1 MRPLV
6 VRPLIMNATN
16 GNAASGNAAKGYR
29 GRALVVDLTTGE
41 HRWDPIPVAVLRATI
56 GGIGLG
62 TWLLHRYGAPTAD
75 HDGETLTDAD
85 RRRLLDSALEPENP
99 LIFATSPLVGTRLTT
114 SSKFAVL
121 TRSPLTG
128 FIADGLSSS
137 HLAVELKRACGDALV
152 VVGRATTP
160 TLLQIDTDGTPRL
173 LPATDLMG
181 LSTMDTEAAV
191 KQMLDDGSRR
201 PVRVASIG
209 PAGERLVRFASI
221 ANDGGRQ
228 AGRCGPGAVMG
239 SKNLK
244 AIAIRGRP
252 DSDPPIADADGLR
265 EYSRDLSRRSLGAAT
280 AKYRELGTIA
290 NVSVFNRLGTLPT
303 RNFQQSTFEQAEAVS
318 GEALHQTRA
327 TRTAH
332 CANCTIG
339 CEKIVTVA
347 PKGDGATSTGPPIS
361 ARLEYE
367 SLFALGPLVGVGDPD
382 AVIRAVR
389 RCDELGL
396 DTISAGGVIAWA
408 IETAERG
415 LLPQMASVMG
425 SDATTPTGL
434 QFGDGE
440 GVIALLDDI
449 GYRRGYLGNLLADG
463 TRRAAQQVGGGSV
476 DWAMQVKGLEMP
488 GYEPR
493 SLKTLAL
500 GLATTPRGA
509 CHNRTSAYD
518 ADFSPDVDR
527 LAVDDRRGHIAAASE
542 DFAAALDSLIWC
554 KFLRRAFDDFWE
566 ESANVY
572 RMVTGW
578 DDFDSAELRRAA
590 SHIADLKKAYNQRW
604 GWRRSDDTLPPR
616 ILNEP
621 LTDGVAAGVGLTAS
635 ELDKMIADYYVARG
649 WSEAG
654 QVDAATLAL

>member
-1 MRPLV
+1 MDTLF
-6 VRPLIMNATN
+6 
-16 GNAASGNAAKGYR
+16 GYR
-29 GRALVVDLTTGE
+29 GFALVVDLASGDY
-41 HRWDPIPVAVLRATI
+41 RRDPIPARVLRATI

-62 TWLLHRYGAPTAD
+62 TWLLHRYGGPASD
-75 HDGETLTDAD
+75 FDGETLTDSA
-85 RRRLLDSALEPENP
+85 RRNLLDTALEPDNP
-99 LIFATSPLVGTRLTT
+99 LIFVTSPLVGTGLTT
-114 SSKFAVL
+114 SSKFAVM

-152 VVGRATTP
+152 ITGQAP
-160 TLLQIDTDGTPRL
+160 EPCLLHIDIDGAPRVR
-173 LPATDLMG
+173 PAGHLMG
-181 LSTMDTEAAV
+181 LSTMDTELAV
-191 KQMLDDGSRR
+191 KAQLDDGSRR
-201 PVRVASIG
+201 PVRVACIG
-209 PAGERLVRFASI
+209 PAGENLVRFASI

-239 SKNLK
+239 SKRLK
-244 AIAIRGRP
+244 AIAVRGSR
-252 DSDPPIADADGLR
+252 DADPLVADPESLR
-265 EYSRDLSRRSLGAAT
+265 RYARDLSRRSLGSAT

-303 RNFQQSTFEQAEAVS
+303 RNFQQSTFVDAEAVS
-318 GEALHQTRA
+318 GEVLHQTKQ
-327 TRTAH
+327 TRSAH

-339 CEKIVTVA
+339 CEKIISVS
-347 PKGDGATSTGPPIS
+347 PKDGDGNPGKSAN

-389 RCDELGL
+389 RCDELGI

-408 IETAERG
+408 IECEERG
-415 LLPQMASVMG
+415 VLSGVGATHGLP
-425 SDATTPTGL
+425 L
-434 QFGDGE
+434 RFGDGE
-440 GVIALLDDI
+440 AVIALLDDI
-449 GYRRGYLGNLLADG
+449 GRRRGYLGNLLADG
-463 TRRAAQQVGGGSV
+463 SRLAAERVGGGS
-476 DWAMQVKGLEMP
+476 DAWAMQVKGLEMP

-518 ADFSPDVDR
+518 ADFSPEVDR
-527 LAVDDRRGHIAAASE
+527 LTVDERRGRIAVDSE

-554 KFLRRAFDDFWE
+554 KFLRRAFSDFWE
-566 ESANVY
+566 ESAAVY

-578 DDFDSAELRRAA
+578 EDFDAAELRRAA
-590 SHIADLKKAYNQRW
+590 AGVADLKKAYNQRW

-616 ILNEP
+616 TLTEP
-621 LTDGVAAGVGLTAS
+621 LPDGVAAGIGLTS
-635 ELDKMIADYYVARG
+635 DELDGMIADYYAARG
-649 WSEAG
+649 WDAYG
-654 QVDAATLAL
+654 RVDLTAVFS

>member
-1 MRPLV
+1 MSALY
-6 VRPLIMNATN
+6 
-16 GNAASGNAAKGYR
+16 GYR
-29 GRALVVDLTTGE
+29 GYATVVDLTTGE
-41 HRWDPIPVAVLRATI
+41 YRRDRIPQSALRSTI

-62 TWLLHRYGAPTAD
+62 TWLLHRYGGPPVD
-75 HDGETLTDAD
+75 HDGELLSPSD
-85 RRRLLDSALEPENP
+85 RMRRLDSALEPDNP
-99 LIFATSPLVGTRLTT
+99 LIFVTSPLVGTRLTT
-114 SSKFAVL
+114 SSKFAVM

-152 VVGRATTP
+152 ITGRSERPA
-160 TLLQIDTDGTPRL
+160 LLHIDADGIPCIK
-173 LPATDLMG
+173 PADHLMG
-181 LSTMDTEAAV
+181 LSTMETEAAV
-191 KQMLDDGSRR
+191 KRELDDGGRR
-201 PVRVASIG
+201 PVRVAGIG
-209 PAGERLVRFASI
+209 PAGENLVRFASI

-244 AIAIRGRP
+244 AIAVRGDP
-252 DSDPPIADADGLR
+252 KSDPPVAHPDALR
-265 EYSRDLSRRSLGAAT
+265 EYARDLSRRSLGAAT

-303 RNFQQSTFEQAEAVS
+303 RNFQQSTFEDAEAVS

-327 TRTAH
+327 TRFAH

-339 CEKIVTVA
+339 CEKIVTVGKKD
-347 PKGDGATSTGPPIS
+347 KGAKQGGEVS

-415 LLPQMASVMG
+415 LLGNVHLANHDVNAGRS
-425 SDATTPTGL
+425 L
-434 QFGDGE
+434 NFGDAAT
-440 GVIALLDDI
+440 VIDLLDDI
-449 GYRRGYLGNLLADG
+449 GHRRGSLGNLLAEG
-463 TRRAAQQVGGGSV
+463 SRLAAASVGGGSES
-476 DWAMQVKGLEMP
+476 WAMQVKGLEMP

-518 ADFSPDVDR
+518 ADFSPEVDR
-527 LAVDDRRGHIAAASE
+527 LTVDDRRGQIAADSE

-554 KFLRRAFDDFWE
+554 KFLRRAFGDFWE
-566 ESANVY
+566 ESAAVY

-578 DDFDSAELRRAA
+578 NDFNADELRRAA
-590 SHIADLKKAYNQRW
+590 AHVADLKKAYNQRW
-604 GWRRSDDTLPPR
+604 GWQRSDDTLPTR
-616 ILNEP
+616 TLTEP
-621 LTDGVAAGVGLTAS
+621 LSDGVAAGVGLTQD
-635 ELDKMIADYYVARG
+635 ELDVMIADYYRARG
-649 WSEAG
+649 WSNAG
-654 QVDAATLAL
+654 RVDLAAIGL

>member
-1 MRPLV
+1 M
-6 VRPLIMNATN
+6 ATLC
-16 GNAASGNAAKGYR
+16 GYR
-29 GRALVVDLTTGE
+29 GYALVVDLTTGE
-41 HRWDPIPVAVLRATI
+41 HRRDFIPPDVLRATI

-62 TWLLHRYGAPTAD
+62 TWLLHRYGGPPAD
-75 HDGETLTDAD
+75 WDGDVLTDAE
-85 RRRLLDSALEPENP
+85 RRRLLDSALEPDNP
-99 LIFATSPLVGTRLTT
+99 LIFVTSPLVGTRLTT
-114 SSKFAVL
+114 SSKFAVM

-152 VVGRATTP
+152 ITGAAGQP
-160 TLLQIDTDGTPRL
+160 SLLHVDVDGVPRIY
-173 LPATDLMG
+173 PANHLMG
-181 LSTMDTEAAV
+181 LSTVDTEAAV
-191 KQMLDDGSRR
+191 KAELNDGNRR
-201 PVRVASIG
+201 PVRVAGIG
-209 PAGERLVRFASI
+209 PAGENLVRFASI

-244 AIAIRGRP
+244 AIAVRG
-252 DSDPPIADADGLR
+252 SADADPPVADPDGLR
-265 EYSRDLSRRSLGAAT
+265 QYARDLSRRSLGAAT

-303 RNFQQSTFEQAEAVS
+303 RNFQQSTFADAEAVS
-318 GEALHQTRA
+318 GEALHQTKE
-327 TRTAH
+327 TRSAH

-339 CEKIVTVA
+339 CEKIISA
-347 PKGDGATSTGPPIS
+347 PGKKGGDGEAGKSVS

-408 IETAERG
+408 IECEERG
-415 LLPQMASVMG
+415 VLTGVGATHG
-425 SDATTPTGL
+425 SPL

-440 GVIALLDDI
+440 AVIALLDDI
-449 GYRRGYLGNLLADG
+449 GHRRGYLGDLLADG
-463 TRRAAQQVGGGSV
+463 SRLAAEKIGSSSL

-518 ADFSPDVDR
+518 ADFSPEVDR
-527 LAVDDRRGHIAAASE
+527 LTVDERRGRIAADSE

-554 KFLRRAFDDFWE
+554 KFLRRAFSEFWE
-566 ESANVY
+566 ESAAVY

-578 DDFDSAELRRAA
+578 EDFDAAELRKAA
-590 SHIADLKKAYNQRW
+590 AGVADLKKAYNQRW
-604 GWRRSDDTLPPR
+604 GWRRCDDTLPPR
-616 ILNEP
+616 TLTEP
-621 LTDGVAAGVGLTAS
+621 LPDGVAAGIGLTVD
-635 ELDKMIADYYVARG
+635 ELDGMIADYYAARG
-649 WSEAG
+649 WEPDGRVNAT
-654 QVDAATLAL
+654 ATLLSSLQ

>member
-1 MRPLV
+1 MDALY
-6 VRPLIMNATN
+6 
-16 GNAASGNAAKGYR
+16 GYR
-29 GRALVVDLTTGE
+29 GFATVVDLTTGGY
-41 HRWDPIPVAVLRATI
+41 RRDPIPQHALRATV

-62 TWLLHRYGAPTAD
+62 TWMLHRYGSPTVD
-75 HDGETLTDAD
+75 HDGETLSDEN
-85 RRRLLDSALEPENP
+85 RKQLLDSALYPDNP
-99 LIFATSPLVGTRLTT
+99 LIFVTSPLVGTRLTT
-114 SSKFAVL
+114 SSKFAVM

-152 VVGRATTP
+152 ITGRSEQPA
-160 TLLQIDTDGTPRL
+160 LLHIDTDGVPHIRSAGHL
-173 LPATDLMG
+173 LG
-181 LSTMDTEAAV
+181 FSTLDTEATV
-191 KQMLDDGSRR
+191 KRELDDGGRR
-201 PVRVASIG
+201 PVRVACIG
-209 PAGERLVRFASI
+209 PAGENLVRFASI

-244 AIAIRGRP
+244 AIAVRGNP
-252 DSDPPIADADGLR
+252 DADPPVAHPEDLR
-265 EYSRDLSRRSLGAAT
+265 GYARDLSRRSLGAAT

-303 RNFQQSTFEQAEAVS
+303 RNFQQSTFEDAEAVS
-318 GEALHQTRA
+318 GEALHQTRT
-327 TRTAH
+327 TRSAH

-339 CEKIVTVA
+339 CEKIVTA
-347 PKGDGATSTGPPIS
+347 GSKTRGTEQDGEVS

-408 IETAERG
+408 METAGRG
-415 LLPQMASVMG
+415 LLPSVDLG
-425 SDATTPTGL
+425 DGADLAHAGPN
-434 QFGDGE
+434 FGDGAA
-440 GVIALLDDI
+440 VIQLLEDI
-449 GYRRGYLGNLLADG
+449 GHRRGVLGNLLADG
-463 TRRAAQQVGGGSV
+463 TRLAAERVGGGSGS
-476 DWAMQVKGLEMP
+476 WAMQVKGLEMP

-518 ADFSPDVDR
+518 ADFSPEVDR
-527 LAVDDRRGHIAAASE
+527 LAVDGRRGKIAADSE

-554 KFLRRAFDDFWE
+554 KFLRRAFGDFWE
-566 ESANVY
+566 ESAAVY

-578 DDFDSAELRRAA
+578 EDFDADELRRAA
-590 SHIADLKKAYNQRW
+590 AHIADLKKRYNQHW
-604 GWRRSDDTLPPR
+604 GWRRSDDTLPDR
-616 ILNEP
+616 ALKEP
-621 LTDGVAAGVGLTAS
+621 LADGVAAGVGLTKE
-635 ELDKMIADYYVARG
+635 ELDRMIDDYYRARG
-649 WSEAG
+649 WTTGGRVEPASI
-654 QVDAATLAL
+654 VL

>member
-1 MRPLV
+1 MQL
-6 VRPLIMNATN
+6 MH
-16 GNAASGNAAKGYR
+16 GYR
-29 GRALVVDLTTGE
+29 GFATVVDLTTGE
-41 HRWDPIPVAVLRATI
+41 YRRDLIPPSALRATI

-62 TWLLHRYGAPTAD
+62 TWLLHKYAGPPAAQSINRASASN
-75 HDGETLTDAD
+75 
-85 RRRLLDSALEPENP
+85 RKRLLDSALEPDNP
-99 LIFATSPLVGTRLTT
+99 LIFVTSPLVGTRLTT
-114 SSKFAVL
+114 SSKFAVM

-152 VVGRATTP
+152 IVGRCNDMS
-160 TLLQIDTDGTPRL
+160 LLQIDADGVPRIRT
-173 LPATDLMG
+173 ATHLSG

-191 KQMLDDGSRR
+191 KQELDDGGRR
-201 PVRVASIG
+201 PFRVACIG
-209 PAGERLVRFASI
+209 PAGENLVRFASI

-244 AIAIRGRP
+244 AIAVRGDP
-252 DSDPPIADADGLR
+252 ASDPPVADPEGLR
-265 EYSRDLSRRSLGAAT
+265 RYGRDLSRRSLGAAT
-280 AKYRELGTIA
+280 AKYRELGTMA

-303 RNFQQSTFEQAEAVS
+303 RNFQQSTFSQAEAVS
-318 GEALHQTRA
+318 GEALHETKA
-327 TRTAH
+327 TRSAH

-339 CEKIVTVA
+339 CEKIVTVG
-347 PKGDGATSTGPPIS
+347 KKSDGEKDGELVS

-389 RCDELGL
+389 RCDELGV

-415 LLPQMASVMG
+415 LLQDPDLG
-425 SDATTPTGL
+425 NRGDETGRSL
-434 QFGDGE
+434 DFGDGAA
-440 GVIALLDDI
+440 VIDLLDDI
-449 GYRRGYLGNLLADG
+449 GRRRGFLGNLLAEG
-463 TRRAAQQVGGGSV
+463 SRLAAQQIGGGSES
-476 DWAMQVKGLEMP
+476 WAMQVKGLEMP

-527 LAVDDRRGHIAAASE
+527 LTVDRRRGRIAADSE

-554 KFLRRAFDDFWE
+554 KFLRRAFGDFWE
-566 ESANVY
+566 EAAEVY

-578 DDFDSAELRRAA
+578 NDFDAAELRRASA
-590 SHIADLKKAYNQRW
+590 HVADLKKAYNQRW
-604 GWRRSDDTLPPR
+604 GWLRTDDTLPVR
-616 ILNEP
+616 TLTEP
-621 LTDGVAAGVGLTAS
+621 LPDGVAAGVGLTLADL
-635 ELDKMIADYYVARG
+635 ETMIADYYAARG
-649 WSEAG
+649 WDEDG
-654 QVDAATLAL
+654 RVNLGTLAL

>member
-1 MRPLV
+1 MS
-6 VRPLIMNATN
+6 TTH
-16 GNAASGNAAKGYR
+16 GYR
-29 GRALVVDLTTGE
+29 GAALVVDLTTGE
-41 HRWDPIPVAVLRATI
+41 HRWDPIPDRVLRATI

-62 TWLLHRYGAPTAD
+62 TWLLHQYGAPEVD
-75 HDGETLTDAD
+75 SDGAILTDAE
-85 RRRLLDSALEPENP
+85 RLRLLDSALEPENP
-99 LIFATSPLVGTRLTT
+99 LIFVSSPLVGTRLTT

-152 VVGRATTP
+152 ILGKAPEP
-160 TLLQIDTDGTPRL
+160 TLLHINGDSPPRL
-173 LPATDLMG
+173 LPAGDLLG
-181 LSTMDTEAAV
+181 LSTSDTEVAV
-191 KQMLDDGSRR
+191 KERLDDGTRR

-244 AIAIRGRP
+244 AIAVRGRP
-252 DSDPPIADADGLR
+252 DADPPVADSSGLR
-265 EYSRDLSRRSLGAAT
+265 EYARDLSRRSLGAAT

-303 RNFQQSTFEQAEAVS
+303 RNFQQSTFEMADDVS
-318 GEALHQTRA
+318 GEVLHQTRA

-339 CEKIVTVA
+339 CEKIISVA
-347 PKGDGATSTGPPIS
+347 SKEGDSESAGNRES

-382 AVIRAVR
+382 AVIRAVK
-389 RCDELGL
+389 RCDELGI
-396 DTISAGGVIAWA
+396 DTISTGGAIAWA
-408 IETAERG
+408 IESSERG
-415 LLPQMASVMG
+415 LLPKTLGGENISG
-425 SDATTPTGL
+425 GL
-434 QFGDGE
+434 PVSLHFGNGE
-440 GVIALLDDI
+440 AVLALLDDI
-449 GYRRGYLGNLLADG
+449 GHRRGYLGNLLADG
-463 TRRAAQQVGGGSV
+463 TRLAALSVGGGSEK
-476 DWAMQVKGLEMP
+476 WAMQVKGLEMP

-518 ADFSPDVDR
+518 ADFSPEVDR
-527 LAVDDRRGHIAAASE
+527 LTVDDRRGSIAAASE

-554 KFLRRAFDDFWE
+554 KFLRRAFGDFWE
-566 ESANVY
+566 ESAAVY
-572 RMVTGW
+572 RMITGW
-578 DDFDSAELRRAA
+578 DDFDAAELRRAA

-604 GWRRSDDTLPPR
+604 GWNRADDTLPPR
-616 ILNEP
+616 T
-621 LTDGVAAGVGLTAS
+621 LTEALSDGVAAGVGLTPD
-635 ELDKMIADYYVARG
+635 ELNKMIADYYVARG
-649 WSEAG
+649 WNSDGRVAM
-654 QVDAATLAL
+654 ASLAL

>member
-1 MRPLV
+1 MS
-6 VRPLIMNATN
+6 TTH
-16 GNAASGNAAKGYR
+16 GYR
-29 GRALVVDLTTGE
+29 GAALVVDLTTGE
-41 HRWDPIPVAVLRATI
+41 HRWDPIPDRVLRATI

-62 TWLLHRYGAPTAD
+62 TWLLHQYGAPEVD
-75 HDGETLTDAD
+75 SDGAILTDAE
-85 RRRLLDSALEPENP
+85 RLRLLDSAFEPENP
-99 LIFATSPLVGTRLTT
+99 LIFVSSPLVGTRLTT

-152 VVGRATTP
+152 ILGKAPEP
-160 TLLQIDTDGTPRL
+160 TLLHIDGDSPPRL
-173 LPATDLMG
+173 LPAGDLLG
-181 LSTMDTEAAV
+181 LSTSDTEVAV
-191 KQMLDDGSRR
+191 KERLDDGTRR

-244 AIAIRGRP
+244 AIAVRGRP
-252 DSDPPIADADGLR
+252 DADPPVADSSGLR
-265 EYSRDLSRRSLGAAT
+265 EYARDLSRRSLGAAT

-303 RNFQQSTFEQAEAVS
+303 RNFQQSTFEMADDVS
-318 GEALHQTRA
+318 GEVLHQTRA

-339 CEKIVTVA
+339 CEKIISVA
-347 PKGDGATSTGPPIS
+347 SKEGDTKSAGNRES

-382 AVIRAVR
+382 AVIRAVK
-389 RCDELGL
+389 RCDELGI
-396 DTISAGGVIAWA
+396 DTISTGGAIAWA
-408 IETAERG
+408 IESSERG
-415 LLPQMASVMG
+415 LLPRTLGGENVNG
-425 SDATTPTGL
+425 GL
-434 QFGDGE
+434 PVSLHFGNGE
-440 GVIALLDDI
+440 AVLALLDDI
-449 GYRRGYLGNLLADG
+449 GHRRGYLGNLLADG
-463 TRRAAQQVGGGSV
+463 TRLAALSVGGGSEK
-476 DWAMQVKGLEMP
+476 WAMQVKGLEMP

-518 ADFSPDVDR
+518 ADFSPEVDR
-527 LAVDDRRGHIAAASE
+527 LTVDDRRGSIAAASE

-554 KFLRRAFDDFWE
+554 KFLRRAFGDFWE
-566 ESANVY
+566 ESAAVY
-572 RMVTGW
+572 RMITGW
-578 DDFDSAELRRAA
+578 DDFDAAELRRAA

-604 GWRRSDDTLPPR
+604 GWNRADDTLPPR
-616 ILNEP
+616 T
-621 LTDGVAAGVGLTAS
+621 LTEALSDGVAAGVGLTPD
-635 ELDKMIADYYVARG
+635 ELNKMIADYYVARG
-649 WSEAG
+649 WNSDGRVAM
-654 QVDAATLAL
+654 ASLAL

>member
-1 MRPLV
+1 MDTLF
-6 VRPLIMNATN
+6 
-16 GNAASGNAAKGYR
+16 GYR
-29 GRALVVDLTTGE
+29 GFALVVDLASGDY
-41 HRWDPIPVAVLRATI
+41 RQDPIPARVLRATI

-62 TWLLHRYGAPTAD
+62 TWLLHRYGGPASD
-75 HDGETLTDAD
+75 LDGETLTDAA
-85 RRRLLDSALEPENP
+85 RRHLLDTALEPDNP
-99 LIFATSPLVGTRLTT
+99 LIFVTSPLVGTGLTT
-114 SSKFAVL
+114 SSKFAVM

-152 VVGRATTP
+152 ITGRAP
-160 TLLQIDTDGTPRL
+160 EPCLLHIDIDGTPRIR
-173 LPATDLMG
+173 PAGHLMG
-181 LSTMDTEAAV
+181 LSTMDTELAV
-191 KQMLDDGSRR
+191 KAQLAEGNRK
-201 PVRVASIG
+201 PVRVACIG
-209 PAGERLVRFASI
+209 PAGENLVRFASI

-239 SKNLK
+239 SKRLK
-244 AIAIRGRP
+244 AIAVRGKAEA
-252 DSDPPIADADGLR
+252 DPTVADPKSLR
-265 EYSRDLSRRSLGAAT
+265 RYARDLSRRSLGPAT

-303 RNFQQSTFEQAEAVS
+303 RNFQQSTFADAEAVS
-318 GEALHQTRA
+318 GEVLHQTKQMQS
-327 TRTAH
+327 AH

-339 CEKIVTVA
+339 CEKIVAVS
-347 PKGDGATSTGPPIS
+347 PKDGDGKPEKPAT

-382 AVIRAVR
+382 AIIRAAR
-389 RCDELGL
+389 RCDELGI
-396 DTISAGGVIAWA
+396 DTISAGGVVAWA

-415 LLPQMASVMG
+415 LLPSGNVTTSAG
-425 SDATTPTGL
+425 SEEGL
-434 QFGDGE
+434 QFGKGDA
-440 GVIALLDDI
+440 IIDLLDDI
-449 GYRRGYLGNLLADG
+449 GRRRGYLGDLLADG
-463 TRRAAQQVGGGSV
+463 TRLAAEKIGGGSS

-518 ADFSPDVDR
+518 ADFSPEVDR
-527 LAVDDRRGHIAAASE
+527 LTVDERRGRIAVDSE

-554 KFLRRAFDDFWE
+554 KFLRRAFSDFWE
-566 ESANVY
+566 ESAAVY

-578 DDFDSAELRRAA
+578 EDFDAVELRKTAA
-590 SHIADLKKAYNQRW
+590 DIADLKKAYNQRW

-616 ILNEP
+616 TLTEP
-621 LTDGVAAGVGLTAS
+621 LPDGVAAGIGLTVH
-635 ELDKMIADYYVARG
+635 ELDGMIADYYAARG
-649 WSEAG
+649 WDAG
-654 QVDAATLAL
+654 GRVDLTVAFS

>member
-1 MRPLV
+1 MDTLF
-6 VRPLIMNATN
+6 
-16 GNAASGNAAKGYR
+16 GYR
-29 GRALVVDLTTGE
+29 GFALVVDLASGDY
-41 HRWDPIPVAVLRATI
+41 RQDPIPARVLRATI

-62 TWLLHRYGAPTAD
+62 TWLLHRYGRPASD
-75 HDGETLTDAD
+75 LDGETLTDAA
-85 RRRLLDSALEPENP
+85 RRRLLDTALEPDNP
-99 LIFATSPLVGTRLTT
+99 LIFVTSPLVGTGLTT
-114 SSKFAVL
+114 SSKFAVM

-152 VVGRATTP
+152 ITGRAP
-160 TLLQIDTDGTPRL
+160 EPSLLHIDVDGRPRIR
-173 LPATDLMG
+173 PAGHLMG
-181 LSTMDTEAAV
+181 LSTTATELAV
-191 KQMLDDGSRR
+191 KAQLGDGSRK
-201 PVRVASIG
+201 PVRVAGIG
-209 PAGERLVRFASI
+209 PAGENLVRFASI

-239 SKNLK
+239 SKRLK
-244 AIAIRGRP
+244 AIAVRG
-252 DSDPPIADADGLR
+252 SADADPAVANPESLR
-265 EYSRDLSRRSLGAAT
+265 RYARDLSRRSLGAAT

-303 RNFQQSTFEQAEAVS
+303 RNFQQSTFAAAEAVS
-318 GEALHQTRA
+318 GEVLHQTKQ
-327 TRTAH
+327 TRSAH

-339 CEKIVTVA
+339 CEKIVSVS
-347 PKGDGATSTGPPIS
+347 PKGGDGKPEKSAN

-382 AVIRAVR
+382 TVIRAVR
-389 RCDELGL
+389 RCDELGI
-396 DTISAGGVIAWA
+396 DTISAGGVVAWA

-415 LLPQMASVMG
+415 LLPGGNV
-425 SDATTPTGL
+425 ATWAGADKRL
-434 QFGDGE
+434 QFGNGDA
-440 GVIALLDDI
+440 IIDLLDDI
-449 GYRRGYLGNLLADG
+449 GRRRGYLGNLLADG
-463 TRRAAQQVGGGSV
+463 TRLAAEKIRAGSS

-518 ADFSPDVDR
+518 ADFSPEVDR
-527 LAVDDRRGHIAAASE
+527 LTVDERRGRIAADSE

-554 KFLRRAFDDFWE
+554 KFLRRAFSDFWE
-566 ESANVY
+566 ESAAVY

-578 DDFDSAELRRAA
+578 EDFDAVELRKTAA
-590 SHIADLKKAYNQRW
+590 RVADLKKAYNQRW

-616 ILNEP
+616 TLTEP
-621 LTDGVAAGVGLTAS
+621 LADGVAAGIGLTVH
-635 ELDKMIADYYVARG
+635 ELDGMIADYYAARG
-649 WSEAG
+649 WDANG
-654 QVDAATLAL
+654 RVDPTVAFS

>member
-1 MRPLV
+1 MTTLY
-6 VRPLIMNATN
+6 
-16 GNAASGNAAKGYR
+16 GYR
-29 GRALVVDLTTGE
+29 GYALVVNLTTGE
-41 HRWDPIPVAVLRATI
+41 HRRDFIPSDVLRATI

-62 TWLLHRYGAPTAD
+62 TWLLHRYGGPPAD
-75 HDGETLTDAD
+75 LDGERLTDAE
-85 RRRLLDSALEPENP
+85 RRRMLDGALEPDNP
-99 LIFATSPLVGTRLTT
+99 LIFVTSPLVGTRLTT
-114 SSKFAVL
+114 SSKFAVM

-152 VVGRATTP
+152 ITGASAKP
-160 TLLQIDTDGTPRL
+160 SLLHIDVDGVPSIR
-173 LPATDLMG
+173 PAGHLTG
-181 LSTMDTEAAV
+181 LSTMDTEATV
-191 KQMLDDGSRR
+191 KAELNDGSRR
-201 PVRVASIG
+201 PVRVACIG
-209 PAGERLVRFASI
+209 PAGENLVRFASI

-244 AIAIRGRP
+244 AIALRGRT
-252 DSDPPIADADGLR
+252 DADPPVADPEGLR
-265 EYSRDLSRRSLGAAT
+265 QYARDLSRRSLGAAT

-303 RNFQQSTFEQAEAVS
+303 RNFQQSTFAAADAVS
-318 GEALHQTRA
+318 GEVLHQTKA
-327 TRTAH
+327 TRSAH

-339 CEKIVTVA
+339 CEKIISVSGK
-347 PKGDGATSTGPPIS
+347 KGDDGKAGKPVS

-408 IETAERG
+408 IECEERG
-415 LLPQMASVMG
+415 VLTGVGATHG
-425 SDATTPTGL
+425 SPL
-434 QFGDGE
+434 RFGDGE
-440 GVIALLDDI
+440 AVIALLDDI
-449 GYRRGYLGNLLADG
+449 GHRRGHLGNLLADG
-463 TRRAAQQVGGGSV
+463 SRLAAERVGGGSL

-518 ADFSPDVDR
+518 ADFSPEVDR
-527 LAVDDRRGHIAAASE
+527 LTVDDRRGRIAADSE

-554 KFLRRAFDDFWE
+554 KFLRRAFGDFWE
-566 ESANVY
+566 ESAAVY

-578 DDFDSAELRRAA
+578 DDFDAAELRRAA
-590 SHIADLKKAYNQRW
+590 AHVADLKKAYNQRW
-604 GWRRSDDTLPPR
+604 GWRRADDSLPSRTLT
-616 ILNEP
+616 EP
-621 LTDGVAAGVGLTAS
+621 LPDGVAAGVGLTAD
-635 ELDKMIADYYVARG
+635 ELDGMIADYYAARG
-649 WSEAG
+649 WEPDG
-654 QVDAATLAL
+654 RVNAAAILLSSYLQFR

>member
-1 MRPLV
+1 MDVLH
-6 VRPLIMNATN
+6 
-16 GNAASGNAAKGYR
+16 GYR
-29 GRALVVDLTTGE
+29 GFATVVDLTTGE
-41 HRWDPIPVAVLRATI
+41 YRRDQIPRDALRSTI

-62 TWLLHRYGAPTAD
+62 TWLLHRYGGPAVD
-75 HDGETLTDAD
+75 HDGERLSDAD
-85 RRRLLDSALEPENP
+85 KIRLMDSALAPENP
-99 LIFATSPLVGTRLTT
+99 LIFVTSPLVGTRLTT
-114 SSKFAVL
+114 SSKFAVM

-152 VVGRATTP
+152 ITGRSSHPA
-160 TLLQIDTDGTPRL
+160 LLHIDTDGVPHVKPADHL
-173 LPATDLMG
+173 LG
-181 LSTMDTEAAV
+181 LSTMDTETAV
-191 KQMLDDGSRR
+191 KHELDDGSRR
-201 PVRVASIG
+201 PVRVACIG
-209 PAGERLVRFASI
+209 PAGENLVRFASI

-244 AIAIRGRP
+244 AIAVRGDP
-252 DSDPPIADADGLR
+252 GADPPVADQKALR
-265 EYSRDLSRRSLGAAT
+265 EYARDLSRRSLGAAT

-303 RNFQQSTFEQAEAVS
+303 RNFRQSTFESAEAVS
-318 GEALHQTRA
+318 GEALHQTKT
-327 TRTAH
+327 TRSAH

-339 CEKIVTVA
+339 CEKIVTVGKKA
-347 PKGDGATSTGPPIS
+347 GQTGQNGEVS

-408 IETAERG
+408 METAGRG
-415 LLPQMASVMG
+415 LLPSLELG
-425 SDATTPTGL
+425 NPDIDADAALT
-434 QFGDGE
+434 FGDGAA
-440 GVIALLDDI
+440 VIDLLEDI
-449 GYRRGYLGNLLADG
+449 GHRRGALGNLLAEG
-463 TRRAAQQVGGGSV
+463 TRLAAERVGGGSES
-476 DWAMQVKGLEMP
+476 WAMQVKGLEMP

-518 ADFSPDVDR
+518 ADFSPEVDR
-527 LAVDDRRGHIAAASE
+527 LTVDDRRGKIAADSE

-554 KFLRRAFDDFWE
+554 KFLRRAFGDFWE
-566 ESANVY
+566 ESAAVY

-578 DDFDSAELRRAA
+578 DDFDADELRRAA
-590 SHIADLKKAYNQRW
+590 AHVADLKKGYNQRW
-604 GWRRSDDTLPPR
+604 GWRRSDDTLPDR
-616 ILNEP
+616 TLTEP
-621 LTDGVAAGVGLTAS
+621 LADGVAAGVGLTRD
-635 ELDKMIADYYVARG
+635 ELDTMIADYYRARG
-649 WSEAG
+649 W
-654 QVDAATLAL
+654 AADGRVEPAAIGL

>member
-1 MRPLV
+1 MSALH
-6 VRPLIMNATN
+6 
-16 GNAASGNAAKGYR
+16 GYR
-29 GRALVVDLTTGE
+29 GFATVVDLTTGE
-41 HRWDPIPVAVLRATI
+41 YRRDPIPRDALRSTI

-62 TWLLHRYGAPTAD
+62 TWLLHRYGGPAVD
-75 HDGETLTDAD
+75 HDGERLSDAD
-85 RRRLLDSALEPENP
+85 RLRLMDSALAPENP
-99 LIFATSPLVGTRLTT
+99 LIFVTSPLVGTRLTT
-114 SSKFAVL
+114 SSKFAVM

-152 VVGRATTP
+152 ITGRSEHPA
-160 TLLQIDTDGTPRL
+160 LLHIDTDGVPHVKSADHL
-173 LPATDLMG
+173 LG
-181 LSTMDTEAAV
+181 FSTMDTETAV
-191 KQMLDDGSRR
+191 KQQLDDGSRR
-201 PVRVASIG
+201 PVRVACIG
-209 PAGERLVRFASI
+209 PAGENLVRFASI

-244 AIAIRGRP
+244 AIAVRGDP
-252 DSDPPIADADGLR
+252 GADPPVADPGALR
-265 EYSRDLSRRSLGAAT
+265 EYARDLSRRSLGAAT

-303 RNFQQSTFEQAEAVS
+303 RNFQQSTFESAEAVS
-318 GEALHQTRA
+318 GEALHQTKT
-327 TRTAH
+327 TRSAH

-339 CEKIVTVA
+339 CEKIVTVG
-347 PKGDGATSTGPPIS
+347 KKDMGANGAGEVS

-408 IETAERG
+408 METAGRG
-415 LLPQMASVMG
+415 LLPSLDLGNSSAS
-425 SDATTPTGL
+425 ARPAL
-434 QFGDGE
+434 NFGDAAA
-440 GVIALLDDI
+440 VIDLLEDI
-449 GYRRGYLGNLLADG
+449 AHRRGALGNLLAEG
-463 TRRAAQQVGGGSV
+463 TRLAAEHVGGGSGS
-476 DWAMQVKGLEMP
+476 WAMQVKGLEMP

-518 ADFSPDVDR
+518 ADFSPEVDR
-527 LAVDDRRGHIAAASE
+527 LTVDDRRGRIAADSE

-566 ESANVY
+566 ESAAVY

-578 DDFDSAELRRAA
+578 DDFDADELHRAA
-590 SHIADLKKAYNQRW
+590 AHVADLKKGYNQRW
-604 GWRRSDDTLPPR
+604 GWRRSDDTLPDR
-616 ILNEP
+616 TLTEP
-621 LTDGVAAGVGLTAS
+621 LADGVAAGVGLTRD
-635 ELDKMIADYYVARG
+635 ELDTMIADYYRARG
-649 WSEAG
+649 WSDDGRVEPSS
-654 QVDAATLAL
+654 VFL

>member
-1 MRPLV
+1 MSALY
-6 VRPLIMNATN
+6 
-16 GNAASGNAAKGYR
+16 GYR
-29 GRALVVDLTTGE
+29 GFATVVDLTTGQY
-41 HRWDPIPVAVLRATI
+41 RRDPIPPETLRSII

-62 TWLLHRYGAPTAD
+62 TWLLHRYGSPPVD
-75 HDGETLTDAD
+75 HDGELLSYSD
-85 RRRLLDSALEPENP
+85 RMRLLDSALGPANP
-99 LIFATSPLVGTRLTT
+99 LIFVTSPLVGTRLTT
-114 SSKFAVL
+114 SSKFAVM

-152 VVGRATTP
+152 ITGSRDSLSV
-160 TLLQIDTDGTPRL
+160 LHIDADGIPRIK
-173 LPATDLMG
+173 PAAHLIG
-181 LSTMDTEAAV
+181 LSTMDTESAV
-191 KQMLDDGSRR
+191 KRNLDDGTRR
-201 PVRVASIG
+201 PVRVACIG
-209 PAGERLVRFASI
+209 PAGENLVRFASI

-244 AIAIRGRP
+244 AIAVRGNP
-252 DSDPPIADADGLR
+252 ESDPPIADPVALR
-265 EYSRDLSRRSLGAAT
+265 AYARDLSRRSLGAAT

-303 RNFQQSTFEQAEAVS
+303 RNFQQSTFEGAEAVS

-327 TRTAH
+327 TRSAH

-339 CEKIVTVA
+339 CEKIVTVGRKD
-347 PKGDGATSTGPPIS
+347 KGAKEAGEVN

-415 LLPQMASVMG
+415 LLGNPHVVNDNGGAGRS
-425 SDATTPTGL
+425 L
-434 QFGDGE
+434 NFGDGAA
-440 GVIALLDDI
+440 VIDLLDDI
-449 GYRRGYLGNLLADG
+449 GHRRGPLGNLLAEG
-463 TRRAAQQVGGGSV
+463 SRLAAERVAGGSES
-476 DWAMQVKGLEMP
+476 WAMQVKGLEMP

-518 ADFSPDVDR
+518 ADFSPEVDR
-527 LAVDDRRGHIAAASE
+527 LTVDDRRGKIAADSE

-554 KFLRRAFDDFWE
+554 KFLRRAFSDFWE
-566 ESANVY
+566 ESAAVY

-578 DDFDSAELRRAA
+578 EDFDAEELRRAA
-590 SHIADLKKAYNQRW
+590 AHIADLKKAYNQRW
-604 GWRRSDDTLPPR
+604 GWRRSDDTLPGR
-616 ILNEP
+616 TLNEP
-621 LTDGVAAGVGLTAS
+621 LADGVAAGVGLTSS
-635 ELDKMIADYYVARG
+635 ELDAMIADYYRARG
-649 WSEAG
+649 WSADGRVDLAG
-654 QVDAATLAL
+654 MGL

>member
-1 MRPLV
+1 MS
-6 VRPLIMNATN
+6 TTH
-16 GNAASGNAAKGYR
+16 GYR
-29 GRALVVDLTTGE
+29 GAALVVDLTTGE
-41 HRWDPIPVAVLRATI
+41 HRWDPIPNRVLRATI

-62 TWLLHRYGAPTAD
+62 TWLLHQYGAPEVD
-75 HDGETLTDAD
+75 SDGAILTDAE
-85 RRRLLDSALEPENP
+85 RLRLLDSAFEPENP
-99 LIFATSPLVGTRLTT
+99 LIFVSSPLVGTRLTT

-152 VVGRATTP
+152 ILGKAPEP
-160 TLLQIDTDGTPRL
+160 TLLHIDGDSPPRL
-173 LPATDLMG
+173 LPAGDLLG
-181 LSTMDTEAAV
+181 LSTSDTEVAV
-191 KQMLDDGSRR
+191 KERLDDGTRR

-244 AIAIRGRP
+244 AIAVRGRP
-252 DSDPPIADADGLR
+252 DADPPVADSSGLR
-265 EYSRDLSRRSLGAAT
+265 EYARDLSRRSLGAAT

-303 RNFQQSTFEQAEAVS
+303 RNFQQSTFEMADDVS
-318 GEALHQTRA
+318 GEVLHQTRA

-339 CEKIVTVA
+339 CEKIISVA
-347 PKGDGATSTGPPIS
+347 SKEGDSESAGNRES

-382 AVIRAVR
+382 AVIRAVK
-389 RCDELGL
+389 RCDELGI
-396 DTISAGGVIAWA
+396 DTISTGGAIAWA
-408 IETAERG
+408 IESSERG
-415 LLPQMASVMG
+415 LLPRTLGGENVNG
-425 SDATTPTGL
+425 GL
-434 QFGDGE
+434 PVSLHFGNGE
-440 GVIALLDDI
+440 AVLALLDDI
-449 GYRRGYLGNLLADG
+449 GHRRGYLGNLLADG
-463 TRRAAQQVGGGSV
+463 TRLAALSVGGGSEK
-476 DWAMQVKGLEMP
+476 WAMQVKGLEMP

-518 ADFSPDVDR
+518 ADFSPEVDR
-527 LAVDDRRGHIAAASE
+527 LTVDDRRGSIAAASE

-554 KFLRRAFDDFWE
+554 KFLRRAFGDFWE
-566 ESANVY
+566 ESAAVY
-572 RMVTGW
+572 RMITGW
-578 DDFDSAELRRAA
+578 DDFDAAELRRAA

-604 GWRRSDDTLPPR
+604 GWNRADDTLPPR
-616 ILNEP
+616 T
-621 LTDGVAAGVGLTAS
+621 LTEALSDGVAAGVGLTPE
-635 ELDKMIADYYVARG
+635 ELNKMIADYYVARG
-649 WSEAG
+649 WNSDGRVAM
-654 QVDAATLAL
+654 ASLAL

>member
-1 MRPLV
+1 MSALY
-6 VRPLIMNATN
+6 
-16 GNAASGNAAKGYR
+16 GYR
-29 GRALVVDLTTGE
+29 GHVTVVDLTTGE
-41 HRWDPIPVAVLRATI
+41 CRRDRIPQSALRSTI

-62 TWLLHRYGAPTAD
+62 TWLLHRYGGPPVD
-75 HDGETLTDAD
+75 HDGELLSPSD
-85 RRRLLDSALEPENP
+85 RMRRLDSALEPDNP
-99 LIFATSPLVGTRLTT
+99 LIFVTSPLVGTHLTT
-114 SSKFAVL
+114 SSKFAVM

-137 HLAVELKRACGDALV
+137 HLSVELKRACGDALIIT
-152 VVGRATTP
+152 GRSERPA
-160 TLLQIDTDGTPRL
+160 LLHIDADGIPCIK
-173 LPATDLMG
+173 PADHLMG

-191 KQMLDDGSRR
+191 KRELYDGGRR
-201 PVRVASIG
+201 PVCVAGIG
-209 PAGERLVRFASI
+209 PAGENVVRFASI

-244 AIAIRGRP
+244 AIAVRGNP
-252 DSDPPIADADGLR
+252 DADPPVAHPDALR
-265 EYSRDLSRRSLGAAT
+265 EYARDLSRRSLGAAT

-303 RNFQQSTFEQAEAVS
+303 RNFQQSTFEDAEAVS
-318 GEALHQTRA
+318 GEALHQTRS
-327 TRTAH
+327 TRSAH

-339 CEKIVTVA
+339 CEKIVTVGKKD
-347 PKGDGATSTGPPIS
+347 KGAKQGGEVS

-415 LLPQMASVMG
+415 LLGNVDLANHDVNAGRS
-425 SDATTPTGL
+425 L
-434 QFGDGE
+434 NFGDGAA
-440 GVIALLDDI
+440 VIGLLEDI
-449 GYRRGYLGNLLADG
+449 AHRRGWLGNLLAEG
-463 TRRAAQQVGGGSV
+463 SRLAADTCGGGSES
-476 DWAMQVKGLEMP
+476 WAMQVKGLEMP

-518 ADFSPDVDR
+518 ADFSPEVDR
-527 LAVDDRRGHIAAASE
+527 LTVDDRRGKIAADSE

-554 KFLRRAFDDFWE
+554 KFLRRAFGDFWE
-566 ESANVY
+566 ESAAVY

-578 DDFDSAELRRAA
+578 EDFDADELRRAA
-590 SHIADLKKAYNQRW
+590 AHVADIKKAYNQRW
-604 GWRRSDDTLPPR
+604 GWQRSDDTLPDR
-616 ILNEP
+616 TLTEP
-621 LTDGVAAGVGLTAS
+621 LSDGVAAGVGLTRD
-635 ELDKMIADYYVARG
+635 ELDAMIADYYRARG
-649 WSEAG
+649 WSNNG
-654 QVDAATLAL
+654 RVNLDAIGL

>member
-1 MRPLV
+1 MPALY
-6 VRPLIMNATN
+6 
-16 GNAASGNAAKGYR
+16 GYR
-29 GRALVVDLTTGE
+29 GYATVVDLTTGE
-41 HRWDPIPVAVLRATI
+41 YRRDPIPQAVLRATI

-62 TWLLHRYGAPTAD
+62 TWLLHRYGGPP
-75 HDGETLTDAD
+75 DGEPISPAD
-85 RRRLLDSALEPENP
+85 RTRLLDSALEPDNP
-99 LIFATSPLVGTRLTT
+99 LIFVTSPLVGTRLTT
-114 SSKFAVL
+114 SSKFAVM

-137 HLAVELKRACGDALV
+137 HLAVELKRSCGDALV
-152 VVGRATTP
+152 ITGRCDSLSVLHVNRDGVP
-160 TLLQIDTDGTPRL
+160 TVE
-173 LPATDLMG
+173 PAGHLAG
-181 LSTMDTEAAV
+181 LSTMETEAAV
-191 KQMLDDGSRR
+191 KRELVDGNRR
-201 PVRVASIG
+201 PVRVACIG
-209 PAGERLVRFASI
+209 PAGENLVRFASI

-244 AIAIRGRP
+244 AIAVRGNP
-252 DSDPPIADADGLR
+252 DSDPPVAHPEALR
-265 EYSRDLSRRSLGAAT
+265 EYARDLSRRSLGAAT

-303 RNFQQSTFEQAEAVS
+303 RNFRQSTFEQAEAVS

-327 TRTAH
+327 TRSAH

-339 CEKIVTVA
+339 CEKIVTVGKKD
-347 PKGDGATSTGPPIS
+347 KGAKQNAEIS

-408 IETAERG
+408 METAERG
-415 LLPQMASVMG
+415 LLPPLDLG
-425 SDATTPTGL
+425 SSDGAYSSAPN
-434 QFGDGE
+434 FGDGAAVI
-440 GVIALLDDI
+440 GVLDDI
-449 GYRRGYLGNLLADG
+449 GHRRGFLGSLLAEG
-463 TRRAAQQVGGGSV
+463 SRLAAERIGSGSES
-476 DWAMQVKGLEMP
+476 WAMQVKGLEMP

-518 ADFSPDVDR
+518 ADFSPEVDR
-527 LAVDDRRGHIAAASE
+527 LTIDERRGQIAADSE

-566 ESANVY
+566 ESAAVY

-578 DDFDSAELRRAA
+578 EDFDAAELRRASA
-590 SHIADLKKAYNQRW
+590 HIADLKKAYNQRW
-604 GWRRSDDTLPPR
+604 GWQHSDDTLPGR
-616 ILNEP
+616 TLTEP
-621 LTDGVAAGVGLTAS
+621 LSDGVAAGVGLTS
-635 ELDKMIADYYVARG
+635 NELDGMITDYYRARG
-649 WSEAG
+649 WGADG
-654 QVDAATLAL
+654 RIDLATLGL

>member
-1 MRPLV
+1 MDALY
-6 VRPLIMNATN
+6 
-16 GNAASGNAAKGYR
+16 GYR
-29 GRALVVDLTTGE
+29 GFATVVDLTTGE
-41 HRWDPIPVAVLRATI
+41 YRRDPIPQDALRATV

-62 TWLLHRYGAPTAD
+62 TWMLHRYGSPAVD
-75 HDGETLTDAD
+75 HDGEILSDDD
-85 RRRLLDSALEPENP
+85 RKQLLDSALSPDNP
-99 LIFATSPLVGTRLTT
+99 LIFVTSPLVGTRLTT
-114 SSKFAVL
+114 SSKFAVM

-152 VVGRATTP
+152 ITGRSEHPA
-160 TLLQIDTDGTPRL
+160 LLHIDSDGVPHIRNAGHL
-173 LPATDLMG
+173 LG
-181 LSTMDTEAAV
+181 LSTLDTEATV
-191 KQMLDDGSRR
+191 KQELDDGSRR
-201 PVRVASIG
+201 PVRVACIG
-209 PAGERLVRFASI
+209 PAGENLVRFASI

-244 AIAIRGRP
+244 AIAVRGNP
-252 DSDPPIADADGLR
+252 DADPPVAHPGDLR
-265 EYSRDLSRRSLGAAT
+265 GYARDLSRRSLGAAT

-303 RNFQQSTFEQAEAVS
+303 RNFQQSTFEDAEAVS
-318 GEALHQTRA
+318 GEALHQTKT
-327 TRTAH
+327 TRSAH

-339 CEKIVTVA
+339 CEKIVTVGSKA
-347 PKGDGATSTGPPIS
+347 RGTQQDGEVS

-367 SLFALGPLVGVGDPD
+367 SLFAMGPLVGVGDPD

-408 IETAERG
+408 METAGRG
-415 LLPQMASVMG
+415 LLPSLHLGDGA
-425 SDATTPTGL
+425 DLAHAGL
-434 QFGDGE
+434 NFGDGAV
-440 GVIALLDDI
+440 VIQLVEDI
-449 GYRRGYLGNLLADG
+449 GYRRGVLGNLLADG
-463 TRRAAQQVGGGSV
+463 TRLAAERVGGGSGA
-476 DWAMQVKGLEMP
+476 WAMQVKGLEMP

-518 ADFSPDVDR
+518 ADFSPEVDR
-527 LAVDDRRGHIAAASE
+527 LAVDGRRGKIAADSE

-554 KFLRRAFDDFWE
+554 KFLRRAFGDFWE
-566 ESANVY
+566 ESAAVY

-578 DDFDSAELRRAA
+578 EDFDAAELRRAA
-590 SHIADLKKAYNQRW
+590 AHIADLKKRYNQRW
-604 GWRRSDDTLPPR
+604 GWRRSDDTLPDR
-616 ILNEP
+616 ALNEP
-621 LTDGVAAGVGLTAS
+621 LADGVAAGVGLTKE
-635 ELDKMIADYYVARG
+635 ELDRMIDDYYRARG
-649 WSEAG
+649 WTTGGRVEPASI
-654 QVDAATLAL
+654 VL

>member
-1 MRPLV
+1 MSALY
-6 VRPLIMNATN
+6 
-16 GNAASGNAAKGYR
+16 GYR
-29 GRALVVDLTTGE
+29 GYATVVDLTTGE
-41 HRWDPIPVAVLRATI
+41 YRRDAIPRSVLRSTI

-62 TWLLHRYGAPTAD
+62 TWLLHRYGGPPAD
-75 HDGETLTDAD
+75 LDGELISHAERT
-85 RRRLLDSALEPENP
+85 RLLDSALEPDNP
-99 LIFATSPLVGTRLTT
+99 LIFVTSPLVGTRLTT
-114 SSKFAVL
+114 SSKFAVM

-152 VVGRATTP
+152 LTGRSDRPA
-160 TLLQIDTDGTPRL
+160 LLHIDTDGVPRAR
-173 LPATDLMG
+173 PAGHLMG
-181 LSTMDTEAAV
+181 LSTMDTESAV
-191 KQMLDDGSRR
+191 KRELDDGGRR
-201 PVRVASIG
+201 PVRVACIG
-209 PAGERLVRFASI
+209 PAGENLVRFASI

-244 AIAIRGRP
+244 AIALRGYR
-252 DSDPPIADADGLR
+252 DADPPVAHPDALR
-265 EYSRDLSRRSLGAAT
+265 EYARDLSRRSLGAAT

-303 RNFQQSTFEQAEAVS
+303 RNFQQSTFEDAESVS
-318 GEALHQTRA
+318 GEALHQTKS
-327 TRTAH
+327 TRSAH

-339 CEKIVTVA
+339 CEKIVTVGT
-347 PKGDGATSTGPPIS
+347 KDQGAKRAGEVS

-382 AVIRAVR
+382 AVIRAVK

-408 IETAERG
+408 METAERG
-415 LLPQMASVMG
+415 LLPSLHFGNSNGV
-425 SDATTPTGL
+425 SDAAPD
-434 QFGDGE
+434 FGDGFA
-440 GVIALLDDI
+440 VIDLLDDI
-449 GYRRGYLGNLLADG
+449 GHRRGRLGNLLAEG
-463 TRRAAQQVGGGSV
+463 SRLAAERVGGGSEA
-476 DWAMQVKGLEMP
+476 WAMQVKGLEMP

-518 ADFSPDVDR
+518 ADFSPEVDR
-527 LAVDDRRGHIAAASE
+527 LTVDHRRGQIAADSE

-566 ESANVY
+566 ESAAVY

-578 DDFDSAELRRAA
+578 DDFDADELRRAA
-590 SHIADLKKAYNQRW
+590 AHVADLKKAYNQRW
-604 GWRRSDDTLPPR
+604 GWRRSDDTLPGR
-616 ILNEP
+616 TLTEP
-621 LTDGVAAGVGLTAS
+621 LPDGAAAGVGLTQD
-635 ELDKMIADYYVARG
+635 ELGGMIADYYRARG
-649 WSEAG
+649 WSEDG
-654 QVDAATLAL
+654 RVDPAAIEL

>member
-1 MRPLV
+1 M
-6 VRPLIMNATN
+6 
-16 GNAASGNAAKGYR
+16 SGLHGYR
-29 GRALVVDLTTGE
+29 GFATVVDLTTGE
-41 HRWDPIPVAVLRATI
+41 YRRDPIPRDALRSTI

-62 TWLLHRYGAPTAD
+62 TWLLHRYGGPAVD
-75 HDGETLTDAD
+75 HDGERLSDSD
-85 RRRLLDSALEPENP
+85 RIRLMDSALAPENP
-99 LIFATSPLVGTRLTT
+99 LIFVTSPLVGTRLTT
-114 SSKFAVL
+114 SSKFAVM

-152 VVGRATTP
+152 VTGRSEHPA
-160 TLLQIDTDGTPRL
+160 LLHIDTDGAARVKRADHL
-173 LPATDLMG
+173 LG
-181 LSTMDTEAAV
+181 LSTMDTETAV
-191 KQMLDDGSRR
+191 KQELDDGNRR
-201 PVRVASIG
+201 PVRVACIG
-209 PAGERLVRFASI
+209 PAGEILVRFASI

-244 AIAIRGRP
+244 AIAVRGDP
-252 DSDPPIADADGLR
+252 GADPPVADPDALR
-265 EYSRDLSRRSLGAAT
+265 EYARDLSRRSLGAAT

-303 RNFQQSTFEQAEAVS
+303 RNFQQSTFESAEAVS
-318 GEALHQTRA
+318 GEALHQTKT
-327 TRTAH
+327 TRSAH

-339 CEKIVTVA
+339 CEKIVTVGTKA
-347 PKGDGATSTGPPIS
+347 GQTGQNGEVS

-408 IETAERG
+408 METAGRG
-415 LLPQMASVMG
+415 LLPSLDLGNHDVNP
-425 SDATTPTGL
+425 DPVL
-434 QFGDGE
+434 DFGDGDA
-440 GVIALLDDI
+440 VIDLLEDI
-449 GYRRGYLGNLLADG
+449 GHRRGALGNLLAEG
-463 TRRAAQQVGGGSV
+463 TRLAAEHVGGGSGS
-476 DWAMQVKGLEMP
+476 WAMQVKGLEMP

-518 ADFSPDVDR
+518 ADFSPEVDR
-527 LAVDDRRGHIAAASE
+527 LTVDDRRGKIAADSE

-554 KFLRRAFDDFWE
+554 KFLRRAFGDFWE
-566 ESANVY
+566 ESAAVY

-578 DDFDSAELRRAA
+578 DDFDADELRRAA
-590 SHIADLKKAYNQRW
+590 AHVADLKKGYNQRW
-604 GWRRSDDTLPPR
+604 GWRRSDDTLPDR
-616 ILNEP
+616 TLTEP
-621 LTDGVAAGVGLTAS
+621 LADGVAAGVGLTRD
-635 ELDKMIADYYVARG
+635 ELDTMIADYYRARG
-649 WSEAG
+649 WTADGRVEPAPIG
-654 QVDAATLAL
+654 L

>member
-1 MRPLV
+1 
-6 VRPLIMNATN
+6 MNEVPALY
-16 GNAASGNAAKGYR
+16 GYR
-29 GRALVVDLTTGE
+29 GYATVVDLTTGE
-41 HRWDPIPVAVLRATI
+41 YRRDAIPPSVLRSTI

-62 TWLLHRYGAPTAD
+62 TWLLHRYGVPPDD
-75 HDGETLTDAD
+75 HDGHLRADAD
-85 RRRLLDSALEPENP
+85 RVRLLDSALEPHNP
-99 LIFATSPLVGTRLTT
+99 LIFVTSPLVGTRLTT
-114 SSKFAVL
+114 SSKFAVM

-137 HLAVELKRACGDALV
+137 HLAIELKRACGDALV
-152 VVGRATTP
+152 ITGRSERPA
-160 TLLQIDTDGTPRL
+160 LLHVDADGVPKVR
-173 LPATDLMG
+173 PADHLMG
-181 LSTMDTEAAV
+181 LSTMDTESAV
-191 KQMLDDGSRR
+191 KRELDGGGRR
-201 PVRVASIG
+201 PVRVACIG
-209 PAGERLVRFASI
+209 PAGENLVRFASI

-244 AIAIRGRP
+244 AIAVRGDP
-252 DSDPPIADADGLR
+252 DADPPVARPEALR
-265 EYSRDLSRRSLGAAT
+265 EYARDLSRRSLGAAT

-303 RNFQQSTFEQAEAVS
+303 RNFQQSTFEGAEAVS

-327 TRTAH
+327 TRSAH

-339 CEKIVTVA
+339 CEKIVTVGQKD
-347 PKGDGATSTGPPIS
+347 KGRKQGTEVS

-408 IETAERG
+408 METAGRG
-415 LLPQMASVMG
+415 LLPSLDLGDPSGSVNP
-425 SDATTPTGL
+425 APN
-434 QFGDGE
+434 FGDGAA
-440 GVIALLDDI
+440 VIDLLDDI
-449 GYRRGYLGNLLADG
+449 GHRRGSLGNLLAEG
-463 TRRAAQQVGGGSV
+463 SRLAAEQVGGGSES
-476 DWAMQVKGLEMP
+476 WAMQVKGLEMP

-518 ADFSPDVDR
+518 ADFSPEVDR
-527 LAVDDRRGHIAAASE
+527 LKVDDRRGQIAADSE
-542 DFAAALDSLIWC
+542 DFASALDSLIWC
-554 KFLRRAFDDFWE
+554 KFLRRAFGDFWE
-566 ESANVY
+566 ESAAVY

-578 DDFDSAELRRAA
+578 DDFDVDELRRGAA
-590 SHIADLKKAYNQRW
+590 RIADLKKAYNQRW
-604 GWRRSDDTLPPR
+604 GWRRSDDTLPGR
-616 ILNEP
+616 ILTEP
-621 LTDGVAAGVGLTAS
+621 LPDGVAAGVGLTRD
-635 ELDKMIADYYVARG
+635 ELDGMIADYYRARG
-649 WSEAG
+649 WSEDG
-654 QVDAATLAL
+654 RVDPAAIGL

>member
-1 MRPLV
+1 MS
-6 VRPLIMNATN
+6 TTH
-16 GNAASGNAAKGYR
+16 GYR
-29 GRALVVDLTTGE
+29 GAALVVDLTTGE
-41 HRWDPIPVAVLRATI
+41 HRWDPIPDRVLRATI

-62 TWLLHRYGAPTAD
+62 TWLLHQYGAPEVD
-75 HDGETLTDAD
+75 SDGAILTDAE
-85 RRRLLDSALEPENP
+85 RLRLLDSAFEPENP
-99 LIFATSPLVGTRLTT
+99 LIFVSSPLVGTRLTT

-152 VVGRATTP
+152 ILGKAPEP
-160 TLLQIDTDGTPRL
+160 TLLHIDGDSPPRL
-173 LPATDLMG
+173 LPAGDLLG
-181 LSTMDTEAAV
+181 LSTSDTEVAV
-191 KQMLDDGSRR
+191 KERLDDGTRR

-244 AIAIRGRP
+244 AIAVRGRP
-252 DSDPPIADADGLR
+252 DADPPVADSSGLR
-265 EYSRDLSRRSLGAAT
+265 EYARDLSRRSLGAAT

-303 RNFQQSTFEQAEAVS
+303 RNFQQSTFEMADDVS
-318 GEALHQTRA
+318 GEVLHQTRA

-339 CEKIVTVA
+339 CEKIISVA
-347 PKGDGATSTGPPIS
+347 SKEGDSKSAGNRES

-382 AVIRAVR
+382 AVIRAVK
-389 RCDELGL
+389 RCDELGI
-396 DTISAGGVIAWA
+396 DTISTGGAIAWA
-408 IETAERG
+408 IESSERG
-415 LLPQMASVMG
+415 LLPKTLGGENVNG
-425 SDATTPTGL
+425 GL
-434 QFGDGE
+434 PVSLHFGNGE
-440 GVIALLDDI
+440 AVLALLDDI
-449 GYRRGYLGNLLADG
+449 GHRRGYLGNLLADG
-463 TRRAAQQVGGGSV
+463 TRLAALSVGGGSEK
-476 DWAMQVKGLEMP
+476 WAMQVKGLEMP

-518 ADFSPDVDR
+518 ADFSPEVDR
-527 LAVDDRRGHIAAASE
+527 LTVDDRRGSIAAASE

-554 KFLRRAFDDFWE
+554 KFLRRAFGDFWE
-566 ESANVY
+566 ESAAVY
-572 RMVTGW
+572 RMITGW
-578 DDFDSAELRRAA
+578 DDFDAAELRRAA

-604 GWRRSDDTLPPR
+604 GWNRADDTLPPR
-616 ILNEP
+616 T
-621 LTDGVAAGVGLTAS
+621 LTEALSDGVAAGVGLTPD
-635 ELDKMIADYYVARG
+635 ELNKMIADYYVARG
-649 WSEAG
+649 WNSDGRVAM
-654 QVDAATLAL
+654 ASLAL

>member
-1 MRPLV
+1 MDTLF
-6 VRPLIMNATN
+6 
-16 GNAASGNAAKGYR
+16 GYR
-29 GRALVVDLTTGE
+29 GFALVVDLSSGDYR
-41 HRWDPIPVAVLRATI
+41 HDPIPARVLRATI

-62 TWLLHRYGAPTAD
+62 TWLLHRYGGPASD
-75 HDGETLTDAD
+75 FDGETLTDAA
-85 RRRLLDSALEPENP
+85 RRRLLDTPLEPDNP
-99 LIFATSPLVGTRLTT
+99 LIFVTSPLVGTGLTT
-114 SSKFAVL
+114 SSKFAVM

-152 VVGRATTP
+152 ITGRAP
-160 TLLQIDTDGTPRL
+160 EPCLLHIDIDGAPRVR
-173 LPATDLMG
+173 PAGHLMG
-181 LSTMDTEAAV
+181 LSTMDTELAV
-191 KQMLDDGSRR
+191 KAQLDDGSRR
-201 PVRVASIG
+201 PVRVACIG
-209 PAGERLVRFASI
+209 PAGENLVRFASI

-239 SKNLK
+239 SKRLK
-244 AIAIRGRP
+244 AIAVRGSR
-252 DSDPPIADADGLR
+252 DADPPVADPESLR
-265 EYSRDLSRRSLGAAT
+265 RYARDLSQRSLGSAT

-303 RNFQQSTFEQAEAVS
+303 RNFQQSTFVDAEAVS
-318 GEALHQTRA
+318 GEVLHQTRQ
-327 TRTAH
+327 TRSAH

-339 CEKIVTVA
+339 CEKIISA
-347 PKGDGATSTGPPIS
+347 PGKAGGDGKAAKPVS

-408 IETAERG
+408 IECEER
-415 LLPQMASVMG
+415 SVLTGVGATHG
-425 SDATTPTGL
+425 SPL

-440 GVIALLDDI
+440 AVIALLDDI
-449 GYRRGYLGNLLADG
+449 GHRRGCLGNLLADG
-463 TRRAAQQVGGGSV
+463 SRLAAERIGSGSL

-518 ADFSPDVDR
+518 ADFSPEVDR
-527 LAVDDRRGHIAAASE
+527 LTVDERRGRIAADSE

-554 KFLRRAFDDFWE
+554 KFLRRAFSDFWE
-566 ESANVY
+566 ESAAVY

-578 DDFDSAELRRAA
+578 EDFDAAELRKAA
-590 SHIADLKKAYNQRW
+590 AGVADLKKAYNQRW

-616 ILNEP
+616 TLTEP
-621 LTDGVAAGVGLTAS
+621 LPDGVAAGIGLTVD
-635 ELDKMIADYYVARG
+635 ELDGMIADYYSARG
-649 WSEAG
+649 WDADG
-654 QVDAATLAL
+654 RVDFTAVFS

>member
-1 MRPLV
+1 MSAMPTRY
-6 VRPLIMNATN
+6 
-16 GNAASGNAAKGYR
+16 GYR
-29 GRALVVDLTTGE
+29 GYATVVDLTAGE
-41 HRWDPIPVAVLRATI
+41 HRRDPIPEAALRKTI

-62 TWLLHRYGAPTAD
+62 TWLLHRYGSLSDAHP
-75 HDGETLTDAD
+75 GEPFPSAD
-85 RRRLLDSALEPENP
+85 RMRRLDSALEPDNP
-99 LIFATSPLVGTRLTT
+99 LIFVTSPLVGTRLTT
-114 SSKFAVL
+114 SSKFAVM

-152 VVGRATTP
+152 ITGRCDD
-160 TLLQIDTDGTPRL
+160 LSVLQIDADGIPRIR
-173 LPATDLMG
+173 PARHLAG
-181 LSTMDTEAAV
+181 LSTMDAEAAV
-191 KQMLDDGSRR
+191 KQELDDGNRR
-201 PVRVASIG
+201 PVRVATIG
-209 PAGERLVRFASI
+209 PAGEKLVRFASI

-244 AIAIRGRP
+244 AIAIRGNP
-252 DSDPPIADADGLR
+252 ESDPPVADPVSLR
-265 EYSRDLSRRSLGAAT
+265 AYARDLSQRSLGAAT

-303 RNFQQSTFEQAEAVS
+303 RNFQQSTFEDAEAVS
-318 GEALHQTRA
+318 GEALHQAKSTRS
-327 TRTAH
+327 AH

-339 CEKIVTVA
+339 CEKIVTVGKKD
-347 PKGDGATSTGPPIS
+347 KGAAQGGEIS

-408 IETAERG
+408 METAERG
-415 LLPQMASVMG
+415 LLPSLDFGHRNDG
-425 SDATTPTGL
+425 SNSAPN
-434 QFGDGE
+434 FGDGAA
-440 GVIALLDDI
+440 VIDLLGDI
-449 GYRRGYLGNLLADG
+449 GHRRGFLGNLLAEG
-463 TRRAAQQVGGGSV
+463 SRLAAESVGAGS
-476 DWAMQVKGLEMP
+476 DTWAMQVKGLEMP

-518 ADFSPDVDR
+518 ADFSPEVDR
-527 LAVDDRRGHIAAASE
+527 LSVDDRRGRIAAASE
-542 DFAAALDSLIWC
+542 DLAAALDSLIWC

-566 ESANVY
+566 ESAAVY

-578 DDFDSAELRRAA
+578 EDFDAEELRRAA
-590 SHIADLKKAYNQRW
+590 GGIADLKKAYNQCW
-604 GWRRSDDTLPPR
+604 GWQRFDDTLPGR
-616 ILNEP
+616 TLTEP
-621 LTDGVAAGVGLTAS
+621 LVDGVAAGVGLTKD
-635 ELDKMIADYYVARG
+635 ELDMMIADYYHARG
-649 WSEAG
+649 WTADG
-654 QVDAATLAL
+654 RVDLAAVGS